1 MKKGQVLEG
10 IVEKVEFPNKGI
22 VRVEG
27 EDRKVIVKNT
37 IEGQRIRFSVNKLRK
52 GKAEGRMLE
61 ILEQSPLETEE
72 ACPYFGKCGGC
83 TYRTVS
89 YEEQLKQTERQVK
102 D

>member
-61 ILEQSPLETEE
+61 ILEQSPLET
-72 ACPYFGKCGGC
+72 
-83 TYRTVS
+83 
-89 YEEQLKQTERQVK
+89 
-102 D
+102 

>member
-52 GKAEGRMLE
+52 GKAEGRML
-61 ILEQSPLETEE
+61 
-72 ACPYFGKCGGC
+72 
-83 TYRTVS
+83 
-89 YEEQLKQTERQVK
+89 
-102 D
+102 